1 VTRYGITLT
10 IYDADILLS
19 RLRTFFFDFLMFF
32 NLGFVG
38 PEQGIAGNCPYSI
51 T

>member
-1 VTRYGITLT
+1 VTRYGVTST

-32 NLGFVG
+32 NLVFVG
-38 PEQGIAGNCPYSI
+38 PEQGIAVNCPYSI